1 MAKVVNLN
9 RYRKERARD
18 DRRKKAE
25 ANRIEHGRTKEERRN
40 ARLERE
46 RAQADLASKRLDG
59 RDGESDDPDGA

>member
-25 ANRIEHGRTKEERRN
+25 ANRIEHGRTKEESRN

-59 RDGESDDPDGA
+59 GADDNDGPAGA

>member
-18 DRRKKAE
+18 DRRNQAE
-25 ANRIEHGRTKEERRN
+25 ANRAKHGRTKEQRHK
-40 ARLERE
+40 ARLGRERE
-46 RAQADLASKRLDG
+46 QAEFAAKRLDG